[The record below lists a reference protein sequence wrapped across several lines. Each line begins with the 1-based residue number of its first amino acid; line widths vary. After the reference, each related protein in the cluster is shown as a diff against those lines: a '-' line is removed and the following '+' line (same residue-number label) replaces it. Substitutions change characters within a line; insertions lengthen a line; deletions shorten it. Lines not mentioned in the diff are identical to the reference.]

1 MIFLRIGDSKG
12 RYLLFSPSR
21 VENPDSIGRGEKK
34 RGWYLE
40 KSHYSKAYIPICS
53 EPKVYL
59 TQVSHVNSLVL
70 QGGDIEA
77 NTDCYVVHDVT
88 YCE

>member
-1 MIFLRIGDSKG
+1 MTKYKYQINRNNKIQNNFLIILIS
-12 RYLLFSPSR
+12 
-21 VENPDSIGRGEKK
+21 
-34 RGWYLE
+34 
-40 KSHYSKAYIPICS
+40 
-53 EPKVYL
+53 L